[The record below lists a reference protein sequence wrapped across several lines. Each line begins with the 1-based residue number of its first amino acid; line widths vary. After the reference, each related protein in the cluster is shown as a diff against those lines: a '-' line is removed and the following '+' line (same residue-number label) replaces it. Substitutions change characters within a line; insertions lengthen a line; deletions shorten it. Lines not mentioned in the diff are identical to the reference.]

1 MVGFFSKFSSSKSG
15 HRRTQSAIDAR
26 EVSAPIPE
34 DTVAEVAQPLAHGI
48 DVGVEFK
55 PVEHPVEPLDN
66 DKPVQCPL
74 PEPSILNLSKPTKMA
89 IATGSSS
96 LLKTLLNP
104 KKNVLAAMHK
114 SSVDHR
120 LRKYVHWINCHFGWY
135 SIGCLGISVT
145 TLQLIELEQ
154 YPTGPRIASLML
166 YSSDADYWLLSDGDV
181 SITDM
186 WRTDY
191 PFTFF
196 YLRFILL
203 YKK

>member
-120 LRKYVHWINCHFGWY
+120 LRKY
-135 SIGCLGISVT
+135 
-145 TLQLIELEQ
+145 E
-154 YPTGPRIASLML
+154 
-166 YSSDADYWLLSDGDV
+166 
-181 SITDM
+181 
-186 WRTDY
+186 
-191 PFTFF
+191 
-196 YLRFILL
+196 
-203 YKK
+203 